1 MSEQYD
7 FECLNDF
14 LANVSGVKKFSY
26 IYQRATRILE
36 EFSKSEISE
45 MAFELEELLTDEI
58 DSRLERE
65 ISDMAESII
74 KHRSW
79 ELHYAPPDAT
89 YDDVIAL
96 LKNWPDVKHDSNPA
110 PTVDDFDDIDVL
122 LDIRDEFGGNV
133 EIAKKFAVLSLMK
146 LNDAASF
153 MLKESPEQRPVFI
166 YPGKGSIPVGFADAA
181 FDAMAAIGYAEQ
193 FLSDHQFI
201 QKYEMRFAAFQKE
214 ARLAA
219 TKENA
224 SKGGRIRN
232 EPYEAARLY
241 VSGEWEN
248 NCVHYK
254 YNKTAFARDYAKLV
268 AQKFVNAKK
277 QPLIVTEQT
286 ICRKWIKD

>member
-79 ELHYAPPDAT
+79 ELYYAPPDAT

-110 PTVDDFDDIDVL
+110 PKVDDFDDIDVL
-122 LDIRDEFGGNV
+122 LDMRDEFGSNV
-133 EIAKKFAVLSLMK
+133 EIAKKFALLSLMK
-146 LNDAASF
+146 LDSAAFWMS
-153 MLKESPEQRPVFI
+153 EERSIQRPVFI
-166 YPGKGSIPVGFADAA
+166 YPQKGSIPVGFADSAI
-181 FDAMAAIGYAEQ
+181 DAMAAIGYAER
-193 FLSDHQFI
+193 FLSDDKQNKRHEI
-201 QKYEMRFAAFQKE
+201 SFAVFQKE
-214 ARLAA
+214 ARMAA
-219 TKENA
+219 AKENA
-224 SKGGRIRN
+224 SKGGKVRSK
-232 EPYEAARLY
+232 PYELARAFIRDEWEKNGQHYNGKSDFARCY
-241 VSGEWEN
+241 VS
-248 NCVHYK
+248 
-254 YNKTAFARDYAKLV
+254 LV
-268 AQKFVNAKK
+268 AEKILDNDDK
-277 QPLIVTEQT
+277 PLNVVPTT
-286 ICRKWIKD
+286 ITSWLR